1 MMTVIFVRR
10 VASAAML
17 WCAVSAT
24 VISAQ
29 IVNGNDG
36 SLTLSATPSSDESE
50 SGRCE
55 LHIWPSKGL
64 RSVYH
69 GWLHGGIVDGAV
81 NGRDGY
87 PEVPS
92 DPLTTAR
99 QVELLKDAGV
109 GAMMDRLD
117 VDVVIH
123 AEAPVSTA
131 IRQSQG
137 RLTTSSS
144 PCYSELILEDVFFQ
158 EDFVNGSS
166 LKSLIRF
173 RRRSADPIR
182 YLDENAPQ
190 NLSAEGGKLERGSP
204 HRALRSVSRKP
215 DGIRRSA
222 QRWTDQEA
230 RKMKRN
236 LQIL

>member
-137 RLTTSSS
+137 HFGSGEGPPTQFGTWTKTPLKIFPPKEASSNEAALTEL
-144 PCYSELILEDVFFQ
+144 SEA
-158 EDFVNGSS
+158 
-166 LKSLIRF
+166 F
-173 RRRSADPIR
+173 RA
-182 YLDENAPQ
+182 
-190 NLSAEGGKLERGSP
+190 NLTEFA
-204 HRALRSVSRKP
+204 A
-215 DGIRRSA
+215 
-222 QRWTDQEA
+222 A
-230 RKMKRN
+230 RKGGPIKRRAK
-236 LQIL
+236 

>member
-36 SLTLSATPSSDESE
+36 SLTLSTTPSSDESE

-117 VDVVIH
+117 VDVIIH
-123 AEAPVSTA
+123 SEAPVSTA

-173 RRRSADPIR
+173 RDFGSGEGPPTQFGTWTKTPLKIFPPKEASSNEAALTELSEAFRA
-182 YLDENAPQ
+182 
-190 NLSAEGGKLERGSP
+190 NLTEFA
-204 HRALRSVSRKP
+204 A
-215 DGIRRSA
+215 
-222 QRWTDQEA
+222 A
-230 RKMKRN
+230 RKGGPIKRRVK
-236 LQIL
+236 